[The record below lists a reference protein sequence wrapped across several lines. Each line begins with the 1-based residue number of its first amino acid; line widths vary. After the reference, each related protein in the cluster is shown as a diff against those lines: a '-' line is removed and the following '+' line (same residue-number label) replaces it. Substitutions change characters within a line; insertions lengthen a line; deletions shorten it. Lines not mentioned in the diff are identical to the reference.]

1 MAKEINL
8 SNFLSHV
15 KEYENMHD
23 LWCAKLV
30 ANGLQSIQSVCNN
43 INNEELTN
51 LMDSF
56 MKFVSLL
63 AQCKPN
69 YNKSTLKQSEVGT

>member
-8 SNFLSHV
+8 SKFLSKV
-15 KEYENMHD
+15 EEYENMPD

-30 ANGLQSIQSVCNN
+30 ANGRQTIQSVCNN

-63 AQCKPN
+63 TQCNPN
-69 YNKSTLKQSEVGT
+69 YTKTTLKQSEVST